1 MSKILN
7 SIEIA
12 NRLGVAWGRQGGEL
26 VKIGEWLLVGNGLS
40 FWGDENFL
48 ILDSDDCIPEY
59 TKKKKKD
66 WIAQF
71 KRWILFY
78 VNCVLINCY

>member
-26 VKIGEWLLVGNGLS
+26 VKIGEWLLVGNWLS

-48 ILDSDDCIPEY
+48 ILDSDDCTTQYI
-59 TKKKKKD
+59 KKKKKTELPNLKGE
-66 WIAQF
+66 F
-71 KRWILFY
+71 
-78 VNCVLINCY
+78 CSM